1 MPFQHA
7 LNVEAS
13 TLPLRVNVWGEQ
25 KTGKT
30 SFALS
35 FPRPTYYFNFDL
47 GLMELLALKPELR
60 DGLYFE
66 NYALPPNPTL
76 EEGEALLQKFVDE
89 WREATIAA
97 EAQGGTVV
105 LDTATHLKDLVSYVK
120 MTQKLEE
127 KIKKA
132 QAMAL
137 KANKPFDPDMVQLMR
152 PDYSVRNQLM
162 NAILAIPALANV
174 NAVYIWKAREKYSGN
189 GQATGQYEGDL
200 FKDAPYIAQG
210 TLARRRGGIGKN
222 VFFTTTVEDWRDD
235 PTLNGETFPEDVV
248 ANYEDLKGILR

>member
-1 MPFQHA
+1 MPFTSA
-7 LNVEAS
+7 AEVEVDN
-13 TLPLRVNVWGEQ
+13 LPLRLNVWGEQ

-30 SFALS
+30 TFALS
-35 FPRPTYYFNFDL
+35 FPRPMYYFNFDL
-47 GLMELLALKPELR
+47 GLLELLALHPEQR
-60 DGLYFE
+60 DGLFFE
-66 NYALPPNPTL
+66 NYALAPDTDL
-76 EEGEALLQKFVDE
+76 AQGEALLQKFVDE
-89 WREATIAA
+89 WREGAMAA
-97 EAQGGTVV
+97 SAQGGTVV

-132 QAMAL
+132 QALAL
-137 KANKPFDPDMVQLMR
+137 KANKTFDPDMVQLMR
-152 PDYSVRNQLM
+152 PDYAVRNQLM
-162 NAILAIPALANV
+162 NAILAIPALANI

-210 TLARRRGGIGKN
+210 TVARKRGGIGKN

-235 PTLNGETFPEDVV
+235 PTQNGAVFTEEIV

>member
-1 MPFQHA
+1 MPFTQA
-7 LNVEAS
+7 TDVS
-13 TLPLRVNVWGEQ
+13 VDTLPLRLNVWGEQ

-35 FPRPTYYFNFDL
+35 FPRPMYYFNFDL
-47 GLMELLALKPELR
+47 GLLELLALHPELR

-76 EEGEALLQKFVDE
+76 DEGEVLLQKFVDE
-89 WREATIAA
+89 WREAAMAA
-97 EAQGGTVV
+97 AADNGTVV
-105 LDTATHLKDLVSYVK
+105 LDTATHLKELVSYVK

-127 KIKKA
+127 KIRKA
-132 QAMAL
+132 QAMAAKGG
-137 KANKPFDPDMVQLMR
+137 KAFDPDMVQLMR
-152 PDYSVRNQLM
+152 PDYAARNQLM
-162 NAILAIPALANV
+162 NAILAIPALANI

-210 TLARRRGGIGKN
+210 TVARRRGGIGKN
-222 VFFTTTVEDWRDD
+222 VFFTTQVEDWRDD